1 MGLWD
6 RSEVTCFM
14 QSAHNSGAAK
24 RLGEVQWRLL
34 SAMCQLPQGTCPEL
48 PECSRHLP
56 NCFATDFTFRGFAY
70 RVSARD
76 RIYLHSLM
84 SWCVSLPRRDT
95 FKGDMSYLDASSS
108 MSGGRSLRHCCRP
121 VGKALGG
128 LWAGAM
134 IAQPS
139 SDIKWRGREQ
149 PGCSRALFWKFG
161 AINSHKSWGWGG
173 EAGTFRVVLQAF
185 HGNISCFQWLLLW
198 GWSRPGFCV

>member
-6 RSEVTCFM
+6 RSEVMCFM
-14 QSAHNSGAAK
+14 QSAYNSGAAK

-34 SAMCQLPQGTCPEL
+34 SPMCRLPQGTCPEL

-56 NCFATDFTFRGFAY
+56 NCFAPDFTFRSFAY
-70 RVSARD
+70 CVSAWD

-84 SWCVSLPRRDT
+84 SWCVSLPRWDT
-95 FKGDMSYLDASSS
+95 FKGDMSYLDASAS
-108 MSGGRSLRHCCRP
+108 MSGGRSLRHWCRP

-139 SDIKWRGREQ
+139 SDIKWHQVTGGGSSLTVAGLCSGNLVQ
-149 PGCSRALFWKFG
+149 STVTNPGG
-161 AINSHKSWGWGG
+161 GGWGG
-173 EAGTFRVVLQAF
+173 GRNIQSCAAGFSWEYFMFPVALTLRLV
-185 HGNISCFQWLLLW
+185 
-198 GWSRPGFCV
+198 